1 MDQELIPRMA
11 FEYVHVVEGEEMK
24 ELSRE
29 INKLDRK
36 FIFMMLQKYTY
47 SH

>member
-24 ELSRE
+24 ELSQR
-29 INKLDRK
+29 NK
-36 FIFMMLQKYTY
+36 
-47 SH
+47 